1 MSVAVA
7 AGAVAL
13 LMEWGVVR
21 GNYSTM
27 SSMEMKN
34 ILIRGATRDPKR
46 TYPDKAFGWGRLN
59 LYQAFENLRIR

>member
-1 MSVAVA
+1 
-7 AGAVAL
+7 
-13 LMEWGVVR
+13 
-21 GNYSTM
+21 M